1 MIVEVNGWKPMALTF
16 QIRDG
21 LIELTFRGDIMAKDI
36 VQAVVLVRDAEA
48 ELDVS
53 PDRISDLSDTN
64 LGRLETE
71 DVREFAHQRNTVPMK
86 NKVKSAIIAPKPE
99 QFGLAR
105 LFQAHNENPMVEVQ
119 VFRDATS
126 AYDWLGRKAKK

>member
-1 MIVEVNGWKPMALTF
+1 MPLSFK
-16 QIRDG
+16 IRDG
-21 LIELTFRGDIMAKDI
+21 LIEITFRGNITAKDI

-48 ELDVS
+48 ELAVA

-64 LGRLETE
+64 LSGLEAE
-71 DVREFAHQRNTVPMK
+71 DVREFAHQRNAVPMK
-86 NKVKSAIIAPKPE
+86 NKVKSAIIASKPE

-126 AYDWLGRKAKK
+126 AYEWLGRKAKK

>member
-1 MIVEVNGWKPMALTF
+1 MALSF

-21 LIELTFRGDIMAKDI
+21 LIEISFRGEIVAKDI
-36 VQAVVLVRDAEA
+36 VEAVVLVREAEA
-48 ELDVS
+48 GLAVA

-64 LGRLETE
+64 LSRLEAE
-71 DVREFAHQRNTVPMK
+71 EVREFAHQRNVVSLK

-105 LFQAHNENPMVEVQ
+105 MFQAHSENPMMEVQ
-119 VFRDATS
+119 VFRDAAS
-126 AYDWLGRKAKK
+126 AYAWLGRAPKNVAAK

>member
-1 MIVEVNGWKPMALTF
+1 MPLSFK
-16 QIRDG
+16 IRDG
-21 LIELTFRGDIMAKDI
+21 LIEITFRGDIMAKDI

-48 ELDVS
+48 ELEVS

-64 LGRLETE
+64 LGRLEAE
-71 DVREFAHQRNTVPMK
+71 DVREFAHQRNGVPTK

-105 LFQAHNENPMVEVQ
+105 LFQAHNENPLVEVR
-119 VFRDATS
+119 VFRDAAT
-126 AYDWLGRKAKK
+126 AYEWLGRGQKTGQK